1 MNHGGDKLHLLLH
14 TLGERFHL
22 LIAPFGEVEAVEPV
36 EHLSGGIC
44 LAHALQTCQI
54 HNLVAHLHLL
64 VQPTLFGQI
73 ANVRHIVG
81 GDGAA
86 VEHHRAA
93 IGGGD
98 HVDDANEGGLACAI
112 RAKQTVDAAFG
123 HSQVHM
129 VERRV
134 PFILLHYIAD
144 FNKSHI
150 LEI

>member
-1 MNHGGDKLHLLLH
+1 MEKQIAVVNLVQASRLQEELHMATELLASGEGGDEALHYVA
-14 TLGERFHL
+14 LGGREGVGVLRVDGREHFV
-22 LIAPFGEVEAVEPV
+22 GE
-36 EHLSGGIC
+36 
-44 LAHALQTCQI
+44 
-54 HNLVAHLHLL
+54 LVL
-64 VQPTLFGQI
+64 G
-73 ANVRHIVG
+73 
-81 GDGAA
+81 A

-112 RAKQTVDAAFG
+112 RAKQTIDAAFG
-123 HSQVHM
+123 HTQVHM

-150 LEI
+150 LEISC